1 MDKMKSNGSDAW
13 DSEDSVHSV
22 EKSLPNSRKVY
33 LNGKLHPEMRVP
45 SFVIP
50 REVEGSL
57 TISVRI

>member
-1 MDKMKSNGSDAW
+1 MDKIKSNCSDAS
-13 DSEDSVHSV
+13 DSENSVHSV

-33 LNGKLHPEMRVP
+33 LSGKLHPGIRVP

-50 REVEGSL
+50 SEVEGSL